1 LQGIPAEPGHSQV
14 SNTVSAQALRQ
25 MLLDDEELAL
35 IDVREAGIF
44 SQGHLL
50 YACSLPLSRLEL
62 RIAEL
67 VPRRSARMVV
77 CDGAEGLAQ
86 KAAARLAHFGYSGV
100 SVLAGGVPAWA
111 GAGYEVFSGVNVP
124 SKAFGEFIEHDCGT
138 PSISA
143 EELKAKLDAGEDLVI
158 LDSRPMDEYQAMN
171 IPHGICVP
179 GAELV
184 YRVRELAPSPDTLVV
199 VNCAGRTRSIIGAQ
213 SLINAGVSNRVVA
226 LRNGTM
232 GWHLAGYELEQGME
246 RRAPEVSAD
255 TLAQAR
261 TAAAKVGK
269 RFGVKRIDRS
279 AFNKRM
285 NEREQRSLY
294 LLDVRSPE
302 EYEQG
307 HLPGSVSAPGGQLV
321 QATDRYVGTLRSRIV
336 LIDDTG
342 VRATMTASWLNQMG
356 WPEVAVLDDAFNGVA
371 LEKGVYKPPVLGF
384 DEVRAQ
390 EISPQALIQVSA
402 GGANVLDLADSRYYR
417 RHHIPG
423 AWFALRSQLE
433 NAIAKLPPSALLVLT
448 SEDGIVAHLAAE
460 EAAAK
465 VDVPVKVLAGGTSA
479 WAAAGLALSEGFE
492 RMASAADDV
501 WLRPY
506 DLDSGNEEAMQRYLS
521 WEVDLVKQIARDG
534 TVRFHAAGQG

>member
-1 LQGIPAEPGHSQV
+1 
-14 SNTVSAQALRQ
+14 
-25 MLLDDEELAL
+25 
-35 IDVREAGIF
+35 
-44 SQGHLL
+44 
-50 YACSLPLSRLEL
+50 
-62 RIAEL
+62 
-67 VPRRSARMVV
+67 
-77 CDGAEGLAQ
+77 
-86 KAAARLAHFGYSGV
+86 
-100 SVLAGGVPAWA
+100 
-111 GAGYEVFSGVNVP
+111 
-124 SKAFGEFIEHDCGT
+124 
-138 PSISA
+138 
-143 EELKAKLDAGEDLVI
+143 
-158 LDSRPMDEYQAMN
+158 
-171 IPHGICVP
+171 
-179 GAELV
+179 
-184 YRVRELAPSPDTLVV
+184 
-199 VNCAGRTRSIIGAQ
+199 
-213 SLINAGVSNRVVA
+213 
-226 LRNGTM
+226 
-232 GWHLAGYELEQGME
+232 ME

-534 TVRFHAAGQG
+534 TVRFRAAGQE

>member
-1 LQGIPAEPGHSQV
+1 V
-14 SNTVSAQALRQ
+14 SNTVSAQVLRQ
-25 MLLDDEELAL
+25 MLLDDQELAL
-35 IDVREAGIF
+35 IDVREAAIF
-44 SQGHLL
+44 SKGHLL
-50 YACSLPLSRLEL
+50 YACSVPLSRLEL
-62 RIAEL
+62 RAADL
-67 VPRRSARMVV
+67 LPRRSVRMVV
-77 CDGAEGLAQ
+77 CDDGGELAH
-86 KAAARLAHFGYSGV
+86 KAAARLEYFGYSDV
-100 SVLAGGVPAWA
+100 SLLAGGVRAWA
-111 GAGYEVFSGVNVP
+111 DAGYELFSGVNVP
-124 SKAFGEFIEHDCGT
+124 SKAFGEFIEHQCGT

-143 EELKAKLDAGEDLVI
+143 EDLKAKLDAGEDLVI
-158 LDSRPMDEYQAMN
+158 LDSRPLDEYQAMN

-184 YRVRELAPSPDTLVV
+184 YRVHELAPSPDTLVV

-213 SLINAGVSNRVVA
+213 SLINAGVANRVVA

-246 RRAPEVSAD
+246 RRAPDVSTD
-255 TLAQAR
+255 TIAKAR
-261 TAAAKVGK
+261 AATAKVGE
-269 RFGVKRIDRS
+269 RFRVKRIDRNTL
-279 AFNKRM
+279 NKWM

-302 EYEQG
+302 EYEHG
-307 HLPGSVSAPGGQLV
+307 HLPNSISAPGGQLV

-356 WPEVAVLDDAFNGVA
+356 WPEVAVLDDAFAGA
-371 LEKGVYKPPVLGF
+371 QLERGERKPLVLGF
-384 DEVRAQ
+384 DEAQAQ
-390 EISPQALIQVSA
+390 EISPQALIQLSA
-402 GGANVLDLADSRYYR
+402 GGANVLDFADSRYYR

-433 NAIAKLPPSALLVLT
+433 DALAKLPPAALLVLT
-448 SEDGIVAHLAAE
+448 SEDGVLGHLAAE
-460 EAAAK
+460 ETAAK

-479 WAAAGLALSEGFE
+479 WAAAGLPLSEGFE
-492 RMASAADDV
+492 RMASAPDDV

-506 DLDSGNEEAMQRYLS
+506 DLDSGNEQAMQRYLS

-534 TVRFHAAGQG
+534 TTRFHTAN